1 VHRLYWPLSGNC
13 ALRRIRPTQQP
24 GKAPLKV
31 KLGVLGDMSG
41 LYADIGG
48 QGSVIAAPTAVED
61 FNPANHKIW
70 IVSADL

>member
-1 VHRLYWPLSGNC
+1 MALC
-13 ALRRIRPTQQP
+13 AASAQAQQP

-31 KLGVLGDMSG
+31 KLGVLSDMSG

-61 FNPANHKIW
+61 FNPANHKMKI
-70 IVSADL
+70 